1 MTTSPR
7 RGGRTNN
14 PVVWRR
20 LALVLGLVLGPA
32 VAHAQNIVACD
43 FDIDPNRGENTYG
56 GTIHLTGRSGAS
68 STRGTF
74 FIVNG
79 NTPASDVKGDGYSP
93 NCDFHHL
100 FVSLKLPLINVANP
114 SLAIPGSNIV
124 ITNLNATLLSGE
136 AEEVY
141 VQVEV
146 PAGTQAG
153 TYRGSITIRDDS
165 ITAVPNAER
174 EILNLDGID
183 IEVQVLPE
191 FGFGLVNADTAKAL
205 DSLVVPARAG
215 QRVSSVF
222 RVANTSNT
230 PLTDVR
236 LSASDL
242 QSESAVGLTIPSQD
256 ITFNAPSFAT
266 IMVGDTVRTTVSI
279 NVPRGLLTGRYRGT
293 LFVQANGAAATQI
306 PLIVVVASNRGI
318 LFENNPLRSISGGV
332 ARFAFNGDP
341 GTTYKVAIFDMAGLL
356 VYTTEGTVFAG
367 VAPTGTGTTC
377 TPPPGSTICAGSGA
391 DYAASVSWP
400 LLNGRGQSV
409 ASGMYLVV
417 VESIVNG
424 KRQLAQ
430 DKLMVIR

>member
-1 MTTSPR
+1 MHTSPR
-7 RGGRTNN
+7 RDRFVN
-14 PVVWRR
+14 PALVRR
-20 LALVLGLVLGPA
+20 LALALGLVLGPA
-32 VAHAQNIVACD
+32 IAHAQNVVACD

-68 STRGTF
+68 SNRGTF

-79 NTPASDVKGDGYSP
+79 NSPASDVKGDGYSTT
-93 NCDFHHL
+93 CDFHHL
-100 FVSLKLPLINVANP
+100 FVSLKLPLVNAANP
-114 SLAIPGSNIV
+114 ALAIPASNIV
-124 ITNLNATLLSGE
+124 VTNLNPVLLNGE

-183 IEVQVLPE
+183 VQVQVLPDY
-191 FGFGLVNADTAKAL
+191 GFGLVNADTAKAL

-215 QRVSSVF
+215 QRVNSVF
-222 RVANTSNT
+222 RIANTSNT
-230 PLTDVR
+230 PLSDVR
-236 LSASDL
+236 VSASDL
-242 QSESAVGLTIPSQD
+242 QSESAVGLVIPAQN
-256 ITFNAPSFAT
+256 IQFNAPSFASL
-266 IMVGDTVRTTVSI
+266 MVGDTVRTTISI
-279 NVPRGLLTGRYRGT
+279 DVPRGLLSGRYRGT
-293 LFVQANGAAATQI
+293 LLVQAANAPATQI
-306 PLIVVVASNRGI
+306 PLVVVVSSSRGI
-318 LFENNPLRSISGGV
+318 LFENNPVRTIDGGI

-356 VYTTEGTVFAG
+356 VYTTQGTVFAG
-367 VAPTGTGTTC
+367 GAPPAGSGTC
-377 TPPPGSTICAGSGA
+377 TPPPGSTVCAGIGA

-400 LLNGRGQSV
+400 LLNGRGQNV

>member
-7 RGGRTNN
+7 RGRIVH
-14 PVVWRR
+14 PAVLRR
-20 LALVLGLVLGPA
+20 FALALGFVLGPA

-68 STRGTF
+68 SDRGTF

-79 NTPASDVKGDGYSP
+79 NSPASDVKGDGYSTT
-93 NCDFHHL
+93 CDFHHL
-100 FVSLKLPLINVANP
+100 FVSLKLPLINEANP
-114 SLAIPGSNIV
+114 SLAIPAENIV
-124 ITNLNATLLSGE
+124 VTNLNPVLLNGE

-153 TYRGSITIRDDS
+153 TYRGSLTIRDDS
-165 ITAVPNAER
+165 ITAVPNAES

-183 IEVQVLPE
+183 VEVQVLPNYD
-191 FGFGLVNADTAKAL
+191 FGLVNADSAKAL

-215 QRVSSVF
+215 QRVNSVF
-222 RVANTSNT
+222 RIANTSNT

-236 LSASDL
+236 ISASDL
-242 QSESAVGLTIPSQD
+242 QSESAVGLTIPAKN

-266 IMVGDTVRTTVSI
+266 IMVGDTVRTTVTI
-279 NVPRGLLTGRYRGT
+279 DVPRGLLSGRYRGT
-293 LFVQANGAAATQI
+293 LFVQANGAPATEI
-306 PLIVVVASNRGI
+306 PLIVVVTSSRGI
-318 LFENNPLRSISGGV
+318 LFENNPVRTINGGV

-341 GTTYKVAIFDMAGLL
+341 GTTYKVAIFDMAGLT
-356 VYTTEGTVFAG
+356 VYTTQGTVFAG
-367 VAPTGTGTTC
+367 VSPGSTTGAGC
-377 TPPPGSTICAGSGA
+377 VPPPGTTTCAAPGA

-400 LLNGRGQSV
+400 LLNGRGQNV

>member
-1 MTTSPR
+1 MTTFSR
-7 RGGRTNN
+7 RDGRAM
-14 PVVWRR
+14 PPAVWRR
-20 LALVLGLVLGPA
+20 LALVIGLVLAPA
-32 VAHAQNIVACD
+32 VARAQNIVSCD

-56 GTIHLTGRSGAS
+56 GTIHLSGRSGAS

-79 NTPASDVKGDGYSP
+79 NNPASDVKGDGYAV
-93 NCDFHHL
+93 NCDYHHL
-100 FVSLKLPLINVANP
+100 FVSLKLPLVNVANP
-114 SLAIPGSNIV
+114 ALAIPGSNIV
-124 ITNLNATLLSGE
+124 VTNLNATLLSGE

-153 TYRGSITIRDDS
+153 TYRGSLTIRDDS

-183 IEVQVLPE
+183 VEVQVLPDY
-191 FGFGLVNADTAKAL
+191 GFGLVNADTAKAL

-215 QRVSSVF
+215 QRVNSVF
-222 RVANTSNT
+222 RIANTSNT

-242 QSESAVGLTIPSQD
+242 RSESAVGLTIPAQN
-256 ITFNAPSFAT
+256 ITFDAPSFAT

-279 NVPRGLLTGRYRGT
+279 NVPRGLLSGRYRGT
-293 LFVQANGAAATQI
+293 LLVQADGAPATQI

-318 LFENNPLRSISGGV
+318 LFENNPVRSISGGV

-341 GTTYKVAIFDMAGLL
+341 GTQYKVAIYDMAGLL
-356 VYTTEGTVFAG
+356 VYTTQGTVFAG
-367 VAPTGTGTTC
+367 VAPAAGSTAC
-377 TPPPGSTICAGSGA
+377 VPPPGATTCAGPGA

-400 LLNGRGQSV
+400 LLNGRGQDV